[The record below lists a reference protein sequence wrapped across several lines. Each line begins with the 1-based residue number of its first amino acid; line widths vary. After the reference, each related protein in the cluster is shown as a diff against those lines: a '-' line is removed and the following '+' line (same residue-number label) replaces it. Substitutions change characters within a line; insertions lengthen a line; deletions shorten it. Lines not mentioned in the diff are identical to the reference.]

1 MRELEM
7 ALAGCVEAHHGLLAS
22 LDDLTAEVAA
32 SPSLLPG
39 WSVGHVL
46 THIARNADSF
56 VRLTAA
62 AFDGRVVPQYEGGMA
77 SRNAEIDAGAG
88 RSAAALVADVRE
100 SAAILDACWAA
111 APEAVWA
118 FTGETALGP
127 ALLSELPVRRWREVS
142 VHRSDLG
149 LGSTPADWPNA
160 YVRIDLPRLTM
171 LWASRRPMGLT
182 TLPPE
187 ALAAS
192 PQMRLAWL
200 LGRAT
205 IDGLDPAGVL

>member
-7 ALAGCVEAHHGLLAS
+7 ALAGCTEAHRGLLAS
-22 LDDLTAEVAA
+22 LDGLTDEVAA
-32 SPSLLPG
+32 GPSLLPG

-62 AFDGRVVPQYEGGMA
+62 AVDGRVVPQYEGGMP
-77 SRNAEIDAGAG
+77 SRNAEIEAGAG
-88 RSAAALVADVRE
+88 RSAVALVADVRE
-100 SAAILDACWAA
+100 SAAALDACWAS
-111 APEAVWA
+111 APESVWA

-127 ALLSELPVRRWREVS
+127 ALLSELPVRRWREVT

-149 LGSTPADWPNA
+149 LGSTPADWPNT

-187 ALAAS
+187 ALAAT
-192 PQMRLAWL
+192 PQARLAWL
-200 LGRAT
+200 LGRAS
-205 IDGLDPAGVL
+205 IDGLGPAGVL

>member
-1 MRELEM
+1 M
-7 ALAGCVEAHHGLLAS
+7 ALAGCTEAHRGLLAS
-22 LDDLTAEVAA
+22 LDGLTDEVAA
-32 SPSLLPG
+32 GPSQLPG

-56 VRLTAA
+56 VRLTSAA
-62 AFDGRVVPQYEGGMA
+62 TEGRVVPQYEGGMA
-77 SRNAEIDAGAG
+77 ARNAEIEAGAG
-88 RSAAALVADVRE
+88 SGAAALVADVRD
-100 SAAILDACWAA
+100 SAAALDACWGS
-111 APEAVWA
+111 APESVWA

-127 ALLSELPVRRWREVS
+127 ALLSELPVRRWREVT

-149 LGSTPADWPNA
+149 LGSTTADWPNA
-160 YVRIDLPRLTM
+160 YVRLDLPRLTM

-187 ALAAS
+187 ALAAT
-192 PQMRLAWL
+192 PQTRLAWL

-205 IDGLDPAGVL
+205 IDGLEPAGVL

>member
-1 MRELEM
+1 M
-7 ALAGCVEAHHGLLAS
+7 ALEGCVEAHRSLVAS
-22 LDDLTAEVAA
+22 LDGLSDEVAA
-32 SPSLLPG
+32 GPSLLPG

-46 THIARNADSF
+46 THVARNADSF
-56 VRLTAA
+56 VRLTTAA
-62 AFDGRVVPQYEGGMA
+62 VDGRVVPQYEGGMA
-77 SRNAEIDAGAG
+77 ARNAEIEAGAG

-100 SAAILDACWAA
+100 SAAVLDACWAS
-111 APEAVWA
+111 APESVWA

-127 ALLSELPVRRWREVS
+127 ALLSELPVRRWREVT

-187 ALAAS
+187 ALATT

-205 IDGLDPAGVL
+205 IDGLGPAGVL

>member
-7 ALAGCVEAHHGLLAS
+7 ALAGCTEAHFGLLAS
-22 LDDLTAEVAA
+22 LDGLTDEVAA
-32 SPSLLPG
+32 GPSLLPG

-56 VRLTAA
+56 VRLTTAA
-62 AFDGRVVPQYEGGMA
+62 VDGRVVPQYESGMA
-77 SRNAEIDAGAG
+77 SRNAEIEAGAG
-88 RSAAALVADVRE
+88 RGAVALVADVRE
-100 SAAILDACWAA
+100 SAAALEACWAS
-111 APEAVWA
+111 APESVWA

-127 ALLSELPVRRWREVS
+127 ALLSELPVRRWREVT

-149 LGSTPADWPNA
+149 LGSTPADWPNT

-171 LWASRRPMGLT
+171 LWSSRRPMGLT

-187 ALAAS
+187 ALAAT
-192 PQMRLAWL
+192 PQARLAWL

-205 IDGLDPAGVL
+205 IDGLGPAGVL

>member
-1 MRELEM
+1 M
-7 ALAGCVEAHHGLLAS
+7 ALAGCTEAHRGLLAS
-22 LDDLTAEVAA
+22 LDGLTDEVAA
-32 SPSLLPG
+32 GPSLLPG

-62 AFDGRVVPQYEGGMA
+62 AVDGRVVPQYEGGMA
-77 SRNAEIDAGAG
+77 ARNAEIEAGAG
-88 RSAAALVADVRE
+88 RSAVALVADVRE
-100 SAAILDACWAA
+100 SAAALDACWAS
-111 APEAVWA
+111 APESVWA

-127 ALLSELPVRRWREVS
+127 ALLSELPVRRWREVT

-149 LGSTPADWPNA
+149 LGSTPADWPNT

-187 ALAAS
+187 ALAAT
-192 PQMRLAWL
+192 PQVRLAWL

-205 IDGLDPAGVL
+205 IDGLGPAGVL

>member
-1 MRELEM
+1 M

-22 LDDLTAEVAA
+22 LGGLTDEVAA

-56 VRLTAA
+56 VRLTTAA
-62 AFDGRVVPQYEGGMA
+62 AEGRVVPQYEGGMA
-77 SRNAEIDAGAG
+77 SRNAEIEAGAD
-88 RSAAALVADVRE
+88 RSAVALVADVRE
-100 SAAILDACWAA
+100 SAAALDACWVA

-149 LGSTPADWPNA
+149 LGSTPADWPSA

-182 TLPPE
+182 ALPPE
-187 ALAAS
+187 ALAAT
-192 PQMRLAWL
+192 PQTRLAWL

-205 IDGLDPAGVL
+205 IDGLEPAGVL

>member
-1 MRELEM
+1 M

-22 LDDLTAEVAA
+22 LDGLSDEVAA

-56 VRLTAA
+56 VRLTTAA
-62 AFDGRVVPQYEGGMA
+62 VDGRVVPQYEGGMA
-77 SRNAEIDAGAG
+77 GRNAEIDAGAG
-88 RSAAALVADVRE
+88 RSAAALVSDVRE
-100 SAAILDACWAA
+100 SAAALDACWAS
-111 APEAVWA
+111 APDSVWA

-127 ALLSELPVRRWREVS
+127 ALLSELPVRRWREVT
-142 VHRSDLG
+142 VHGSDLG
-149 LGSTPADWPNA
+149 LGSTPADWPNT

-187 ALAAS
+187 ALAVT
-192 PQMRLAWL
+192 PQVRLAWL
-200 LGRAT
+200 LGRT
-205 IDGLDPAGVL
+205 SIGGLGPAGVL